1 LNIFIVEDEL
11 RTANYLRK
19 GLIESGFNVSV
30 AHDGIEGLLMI
41 KEKLSELDLILLDIT
56 LPGISGWEVAAQIRT
71 VDKLIPIIFLTAR
84 DSLEDK
90 VRGFDL
96 GADDYLVK
104 PFSFAELLVR
114 IKSQL
119 RRKNECDNVLMYFDL
134 KVDLL
139 KRKVFREGVQI
150 KLTAKEFLLLEVLLN
165 KQGQI
170 LTKTFLASNVWDINF
185 DCGSNVIEVAIRRLR
200 KKIDDP
206 FDRKLIQTV
215 RSMGYVLESVE
226 E

>member
-1 LNIFIVEDEL
+1 MARQPAVRRRSARCLYAGNRRFRDLPPVAGAAGIPRPTRDH
-11 RTANYLRK
+11 RHR
-19 GLIESGFNVSV
+19 SG
-30 AHDGIEGLLMI
+30 GRR
-41 KEKLSELDLILLDIT
+41 LD
-56 LPGISGWEVAAQIRT
+56 R
-71 VDKLIPIIFLTAR
+71 AR